1 MPGLEPLPPP
11 LRGCPQGHKGK
22 SPCADTVYQMCY
34 FSRYLVRTNGSP
46 VTPVCQIAKLSS
58 HLVQR
63 LSAPRGRIWRPPSD
77 GDVPRNDRPPSKTAY
92 FDGNVPFF
100 CRLLSLGTRTPP
112 SSFRER
118 EKPAVISRSV
128 HYNGAKTSSLL
139 CERDN
144 SSVLSHS
151 EHKNGPKT
159 NNLLCERDIY
169 ATICRSR
176 NIARRRVE
184 QRADIAQRRRRAADR
199 RRTAKEQGS
208 GQTTLYNDRA
218 VDQRKKA
225 STESASERKKRAA
238 PAFGNTVSSTE
249 YATEG
254 QKRAALFLNE
264 IT

>member
-1 MPGLEPLPPP
+1 MTGLEPSPPP

-34 FSRYLVRTNGSP
+34 FSWYLVRKNGSP
-46 VTPVCQIAKLSS
+46 ATPVCQIAKLSS

-77 GDVPRNDRPPSKTAY
+77 GDVPRNDRPPSKTAF

-100 CRLLSLGTRTPP
+100 CRLPSLGTRTPP

-169 ATICRSR
+169 NMPFTKHRTATSR
-176 NIARRRVE
+176 AAGGHRTTTE
-184 QRADIAQRRRRAADR
+184 KSSGQAAHSKGAGQRTNGIVQRR
-199 RRTAKEQGS
+199 S
-208 GQTTLYNDRA
+208 GGPLKIVKHRI
-218 VDQRKKA
+218 
-225 STESASERKKRAA
+225 
-238 PAFGNTVSSTE
+238 G
-249 YATEG
+249 
-254 QKRAALFLNE
+254 L
-264 IT
+264 

>member
-1 MPGLEPLPPP
+1 MTGLEPLPPP

-34 FSRYLVRTNGSP
+34 FSWYLVRKNGSP

-77 GDVPRNDRPPSKTAY
+77 GDVPRNDRPPSKTAF

-100 CRLLSLGTRTPP
+100 CRLPSLGTRTPP

-184 QRADIAQRRRRAADR
+184 QRADIAQRRRRAADKR
-199 RRTAKEQGS
+199 HCTAAERWTIENSQAQNRPLSAKSVQHPHS
-208 GQTTLYNDRA
+208 GTRCPARNTP
-218 VDQRKKA
+218 RKGK
-225 STESASERKKRAA
+225 SVRH
-238 PAFGNTVSSTE
+238 F
-249 YATEG
+249 
-254 QKRAALFLNE
+254 F
-264 IT
+264 

>member
-77 GDVPRNDRPPSKTAY
+77 GDVPRNDRPPS
-92 FDGNVPFF
+92 FF

-144 SSVLSHS
+144 PSVLSRS